1 MVCGQPMPGTIMRKN
16 IFTALQITLCTKR
29 NPGQIQSQGDSR
41 EQAFPHID
49 TDACK

>member
-1 MVCGQPMPGTIMRKN
+1 MVCGQPMRGTIVRKN
-16 IFTALQITLCTKR
+16 IFTALQITLCTKS

-41 EQAFPHID
+41 AQAFPHID